1 MAVKLPEQFINQMQ
15 SLLGEKADLFF
26 ASLDKIVPIS
36 IRQNP
41 YKYTEIQH
49 LIPVSSV
56 NWEPFGSYLQ
66 KRPRFANDPL
76 FHAGSYYVT
85 SNRSLCGT
93 GWKINTHTIFFTGGY
108 NFAFQR
114 INKFSTWSSQ
124 TEFIALGAIKCTHYI
139 NGSSGDGCH
148 RNTS

>member
-76 FHAGSYYVT
+76 FHAGCYYVQEAGSQLLCT
-85 SNRSLCGT
+85 RS
-93 GWKINTHTIFFTGGY
+93 
-108 NFAFQR
+108 
-114 INKFSTWSSQ
+114 
-124 TEFIALGAIKCTHYI
+124 
-139 NGSSGDGCH
+139 
-148 RNTS
+148 